1 MSRILLLEDDEAL
14 GRGICMALETP
25 NCTVTHCSTR
35 LQAIKIL
42 QGVVFDLLI
51 LDISLNFA
59 RFASEY
65 RLLSAA

>member
-1 MSRILLLEDDEAL
+1 MSRSSAL
-14 GRGICMALETP
+14 PVGLRMIGP
-25 NCTVTHCSTR
+25 
-35 LQAIKIL
+35 AIFSYL
-42 QGVVFDLLI
+42 FLSDLLI

>member
-1 MSRILLLEDDEAL
+1 MKPLRLSQTDVIEKNKRADHPRCLLARMI
-14 GRGICMALETP
+14 GP
-25 NCTVTHCSTR
+25 
-35 LQAIKIL
+35 AIFSYL
-42 QGVVFDLLI
+42 FLSDLLI

>member
-1 MSRILLLEDDEAL
+1 L
-14 GRGICMALETP
+14 GRIGP
-25 NCTVTHCSTR
+25 
-35 LQAIKIL
+35 AIFSYL
-42 QGVVFDLLI
+42 FLSDLLI

>member
-1 MSRILLLEDDEAL
+1 MKPLRLSQTDVIEKNKRADHPAL
-14 GRGICMALETP
+14 PIGLRMIGP
-25 NCTVTHCSTR
+25 
-35 LQAIKIL
+35 AIFSYL
-42 QGVVFDLLI
+42 FLSDLLI